1 MKDNLLYHRVDPRF
15 VDKLLESKVLRVNKT
30 LDGEQ
35 AICLTRDILLYSR
48 VRPFVIV
55 FNRNDLLKHYKIKP
69 CCVIDKLKT
78 TLPDVYSR
86 FSKHK
91 QSGFENE
98 ERLYKDVPLS
108 LALYYGHLPVGH
120 YDYRKPDIKYKNFN

>member
-1 MKDNLLYHRVDPRF
+1 MKNNLLYHRVNPIF
-15 VDKLLESKVLRVNKT
+15 IEKLLESKTLRTNRT
-30 LDGEQ
+30 LDGER
-35 AICLTRDILLYSR
+35 AVCLTRDVLLYSK

-55 FNRNDLLKHYKIKP
+55 FDREELLKHYKIKP
-69 CCVIDKLKT
+69 CCVIEKLRT
-78 TLPDVYSR
+78 TLPEVHSR

-108 LALYYGHLPVGH
+108 LSLWYGYLPVGH
-120 YDYRKPDIKYKNFN
+120 YDYRKPNIKHKSFN